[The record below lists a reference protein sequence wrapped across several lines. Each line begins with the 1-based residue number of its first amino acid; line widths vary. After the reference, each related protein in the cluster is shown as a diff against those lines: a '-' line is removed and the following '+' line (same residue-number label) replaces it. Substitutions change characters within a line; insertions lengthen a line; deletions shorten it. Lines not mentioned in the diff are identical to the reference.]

1 MGKNDDSEERI
12 AHTQPG
18 SSQGLSPVC
27 SVPGAQRAADGSR
40 VQGGVCHLTLHL
52 QGRVCAVSPGD
63 WLLNKD
69 GQEGAELQ
77 DELRER

>member
-27 SVPGAQRAADGSR
+27 SVPGAQREQGSGRR
-40 VQGGVCHLTLHL
+40 VPLNPGTCRVGCVLSALETGSSTRTGWKAPGCRMSS
-52 QGRVCAVSPGD
+52 GRGEPD
-63 WLLNKD
+63 
-69 GQEGAELQ
+69 
-77 DELRER
+77 